1 MVAKADRHGGL
12 FPPPLGGL
20 FQPLMRITITR
31 LRSFSMAAQWL
42 GSTTASRVFKA
53 LAEGNQKYVAAC
65 QQRAVDI

>member
-1 MVAKADRHGGL
+1 
-12 FPPPLGGL
+12 
-20 FQPLMRITITR
+20 
-31 LRSFSMAAQWL
+31 MAAQWL